1 MRGTPEAYAKIT
13 PDVDTLYF
21 ISEVGGTEGV
31 LYLGNKV
38 IGGSSSIDFNNF
50 SIDALKDVLITEG
63 LTDKSLLI
71 YQADSENWTNISFN
85 DLLFVGAT
93 QNSSG
98 IGGLVPPPS
107 LGQTKLFLRS
117 DGKWIAMSDDE
128 LRAQVQ
134 VISGQ
139 VQSNQTAINALS
151 SSIDTKIAAAIAS
164 LLTLKKVDSVDN
176 IDVSATDASKYL
188 YMVPNGDIY
197 DEYVVIN
204 GQLEKIGDT
213 SVNLDGYATVT
224 WVNEAISG
232 LVSTNTFNATIGAL
246 SNQLDNLETSNTSI
260 NQELEAVKG
269 LISGL
274 QNKDTEIVTNI
285 DSLDKQI
292 KQLQSADVTLD
303 LRLDTIEDIIK
314 DSIIW
319 KELN

>member
-21 ISEVGGTEGV
+21 ISEVNGTEGV

-38 IGGSSSIDFNNF
+38 IGGSSSVDFNNF

-63 LTDKSLLI
+63 LTDKSFLM
-71 YQADSENWTNISFN
+71 YQADLQNWTNISFN

-98 IGGLVPPPS
+98 ISGLVPPPS
-107 LGQTKLFLRS
+107 SGQTNLFLRS
-117 DGKWIAMSDDE
+117 DGKWIAISDDE

-134 VISGQ
+134 AISGQ
-139 VQSNQTAINALS
+139 VQSNQAAINALS
-151 SSIDTKIAAAIAS
+151 SSVDTKIATAIAS

-213 SVNLDGYATVT
+213 SVNLDGYATET

-246 SNQLDNLETSNTSI
+246 SNQLDSLETSNTSI

-269 LISGL
+269 LISSL

-292 KQLQSADVTLD
+292 KQLQSADATLNS
-303 LRLDTIEDIIK
+303 RIDTVEDILK

>member
-21 ISEVGGTEGV
+21 ISETDGTEGV
-31 LYLGNKV
+31 LYLGNKI

-63 LTDKSLLI
+63 LTDKSFLM
-71 YQADSENWTNISFN
+71 YQADLENWTNISFN
-85 DLLFVGAT
+85 ELLFVGAT

-98 IGGLVPPPS
+98 ISGLVPPPA
-107 LGQTKLFLRS
+107 LGQTNLFLRS

-134 VISGQ
+134 TISGQ
-139 VQSNQTAINALS
+139 VQSNQAAINALS
-151 SSIDTKIAAAIAS
+151 SSVDTKIAAAIAS
-164 LLTLKKVDSVDN
+164 LLTLKKINSVDD

-213 SVNLDGYATVT
+213 SVSLDGYATET
-224 WVNEAISG
+224 WVNEAIQG
-232 LVSTNTFNATIGAL
+232 LVSADTFNATIGAL
-246 SNQLDNLETSNTSI
+246 SSQLEDLKTSDTSI
-260 NQELEAVKG
+260 GQELDSIKG
-269 LISGL
+269 LISSL
-274 QNKDTEIVTNI
+274 QSKDIEITTNI
-285 DSLDKQI
+285 NSLDEQI
-292 KQLQSADVTLD
+292 KQLQSVDETFD
-303 LRLDTIEDIIK
+303 SRLNAIED
-314 DSIIW
+314 SISW
-319 KELN
+319 KEL